1 MSNTNVLKNSLK
13 QLYQDSP
20 EILNM
25 LEQIDYSQIQGV
37 WETQLYAR
45 ISKQEVKQVESLLT
59 SDRVQAYHT
68 ATQQAVLACTRELS
82 NLLEFVLIEN
92 RGELN

>member
-1 MSNTNVLKNSLK
+1 MTSTNVLKNSLK

-45 ISKQEVKQVESLLT
+45 ISKQEVKEIESLLT
-59 SDRVQAYHT
+59 SDRVQAYHM